1 MRTISEI
8 SLILLI
14 LIMLSMIYSLTYA
27 GEESRKLEENVLN
40 TSANTKVTKPITGF
54 AKSVIVITQIIGVG
68 TALIMAIILGMK
80 YMVSAPDDKA
90 QIKKHA
96 VVYVIG
102 AVVLFGAAGILEII
116 KNFAGVT
123 NS

>member
-1 MRTISEI
+1 MKIIRKI
-8 SLILLI
+8 SLILTI
-14 LIMLSMIYSLTYA
+14 LMMLSVLYSLTYA
-27 GEESRKLEENVLN
+27 GEEFKKLEENVLN
-40 TSANTKVTKPITGF
+40 TSANTNVTKPITGF
-54 AKSVIVITQIIGVG
+54 AKSVIVITQVIGVG